1 MLKDGEEKG
10 PLEFVVGAAFIGL
23 IIYLVIR
30 KKREPT
36 AAAMQPPVQQ
46 PPHVIEK
53 IIERQVVV
61 ERCPHCDQLSPVTAG
76 ACEHCG
82 APR

>member
-1 MLKDGEEKG
+1 MLESEERG

-23 IIYLVIR
+23 MIYLLVR
-30 KKREPT
+30 KKQQST
-36 AAAMQPPVQQ
+36 AAMHPPVQQ

-61 ERCPHCDQLSPVTAG
+61 ERCPHCDKLSPVSSSG

>member
-1 MLKDGEEKG
+1 MREGEERG
-10 PLEFVVGAAFIGL
+10 PLEMVVGAAFIGL
-23 IIYLVIR
+23 IIYLLVR
-30 KKREPT
+30 KKQQ
-36 AAAMQPPVQQ
+36 ASVSSQLPVQQ

-61 ERCPHCDQLSPVTAG
+61 ERCPHCGQLSPVATTG

>member
-1 MLKDGEEKG
+1 MREGEERG

-23 IIYLVIR
+23 IIYLLVR
-30 KKREPT
+30 KKQQ
-36 AAAMQPPVQQ
+36 ASVASQLPVQQ
-46 PPHVIEK
+46 PPHVVVEK

-61 ERCPHCDQLSPVTAG
+61 QRCPHCEQLSPVSAG